1 MYMNAKNYAMSS
13 GLPVDTV
20 RRFCR
25 DGTLPCLKA
34 GRVYLINTE
43 QAAKVLEEMSAPRPH
58 FTDFQQG
65 INELMKLTRERR
77 GTR

>member
-25 DGTLPCLKA
+25 DGTLPCLRA

-65 INELMKLTRERR
+65 IKELMKLTRERR

>member
-1 MYMNAKNYAMSS
+1 MYMNAKSYAEFL

-25 DGTLPCLKA
+25 EGTLPCLKA

-65 INELMKLTRERR
+65 IDELMKLTRERR
-77 GTR
+77 GAR

>member
-1 MYMNAKNYAMSS
+1 MYMNAKVYARTC
-13 GLPVDTV
+13 GLPVETV

-25 DGTLPCLKA
+25 DGALPCLRA

-43 QAAKVLEEMSAPRPH
+43 QATKVLEKMSAPRPH

>member
-1 MYMNAKNYAMSS
+1 MYMNAKNYARSS

-20 RRFCR
+20 RRLCR
-25 DGTLPCLKA
+25 EGALPCLKA
-34 GRVYLINTE
+34 GRVYFINTE
-43 QAAKVLEEMSAPRPH
+43 QAAKVLEKMSAPRPH

-77 GTR
+77 VTR

>member
-1 MYMNAKNYAMSS
+1 MYMNAKTYAITC

-25 DGTLPCLKA
+25 DGTLPYLKA